1 MKDNTA
7 SVQERLRQLAA
18 KTGRKHQLLLT
29 RYFQERFI
37 FRVSISEHS
46 DHFCLKGGA
55 LLYALEGEKSRP
67 TMDID
72 LLGLHIQSSQE
83 HFRRVFTEICQ
94 IGYEP
99 DGLRFLTETLVT
111 SEIGKDRRY
120 AGVRVAFEGR
130 LGNIRQAMQVDIGF
144 GDVMTPPPVRMEYP
158 TLLLMDAPHIKAY
171 SVETV
176 IAEKFEAMI
185 DLADSN
191 SRMKDFYDVYRLL
204 LAGNFAPDTLR
215 EAIFNTFQRRETGY
229 VANHPLFQADFA
241 ANPQRVLRWKS
252 FLKKSLLDTSI
263 DFADVIRQID
273 EWLRPIFEAMQ
284 EGDGQ
289 R

>member
-1 MKDNTA
+1 MRDYTA
-7 SVQERLRQLAA
+7 SVQERLRQLAS

-37 FRVSISEHS
+37 FRVSISAHAA
-46 DHFCLKGGA
+46 HFCLKGGA

-72 LLGLHIQSSQE
+72 LLGLHIQNSQE
-83 HFRRVFTEICQ
+83 HFRKIFTDICQ
-94 IGYEP
+94 IVYEP
-99 DGLRFLTETLVT
+99 DGLRFLVETLTT

-120 AGVRVAFEGR
+120 SGVRVEFEGR

-144 GDVMTPPPVRMEYP
+144 GDVMTPPPVSMEYP

-191 SRMKDFYDVYRLL
+191 SRMKDFYDVHRLL
-204 LAGNFAPDTLR
+204 LTKNYEPAVLK
-215 EAIFNTFQRRETGY
+215 EAIANTFGCRDTGY
-229 VANHPLFQADFA
+229 VANHPLFRAEFA
-241 ANPQRVLRWKS
+241 TNPLRISRWKA
-252 FLKKSLLDTSI
+252 FLKKSGLDTSI
-263 DFADVIRQID
+263 DFKEVLRQI
-273 EWLRPIFEAMQ
+273 EECLYPVYETMQ
-284 EGDGQ
+284 RNEKHG
-289 R
+289 